1 MTRIQNR
8 IKERLSLRPRNN
20 MKTRPTQFGVRENT
34 ASSRQHAS
42 RLAVSSSSPRSATA
56 VELLQEEGPASASGM
71 GNVEVLDL
79 PLTEANGAIVVEDR
93 DGKHF
98 LTVEEVAVRLCVS
111 RNWVYNHASEI
122 GAYRLG
128 KYLRFSW
135 PRVLERLGR

>member
-1 MTRIQNR
+1 
-8 IKERLSLRPRNN
+8 

-34 ASSRQHAS
+34 ASSRQHAP

-56 VELLQEEGPASASGM
+56 VELLQEEGPASGSVM

-79 PLTEANGAIVVEDR
+79 PLTEANGATVGEGR

>member
-1 MTRIQNR
+1 
-8 IKERLSLRPRNN
+8 

-34 ASSRQHAS
+34 ASSRQHAP
-42 RLAVSSSSPRSATA
+42 RLAISSSSPRSAA
-56 VELLQEEGPASASGM
+56 VELLQEEGPVSASAM
-71 GNVEVLDL
+71 GDVEVLDL
-79 PLTEANGAIVVEDR
+79 PFTEANGATVGEDR

>member
-1 MTRIQNR
+1 
-8 IKERLSLRPRNN
+8 

-34 ASSRQHAS
+34 ASSRQHAP
-42 RLAVSSSSPRSATA
+42 RLAVSSSSPRSTTA
-56 VELLQEEGPASASGM
+56 VELLQEEGPAPASGI

-79 PLTEANGAIVVEDR
+79 PLTEANGAKVVEDR